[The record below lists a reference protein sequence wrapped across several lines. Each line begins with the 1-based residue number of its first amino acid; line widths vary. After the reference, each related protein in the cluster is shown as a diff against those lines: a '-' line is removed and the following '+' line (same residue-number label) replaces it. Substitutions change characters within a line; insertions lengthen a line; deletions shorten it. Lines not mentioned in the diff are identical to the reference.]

1 MTGGMSIKPMTHG
14 LILQHIAKHIT
25 LDEEEAAWFVSLLK
39 EEVVVKKGFILKE
52 GQVCKN
58 ISYVHAGMLR
68 AYYLDATGR
77 ESTIMFAISD
87 WWITDMYCFVNRQP
101 AMLYIEAVEDSL
113 IFQLSMDNL
122 DRLYAKVPKFERFF
136 RILLQN
142 AYIREQLRM
151 IQNLSLP
158 AKERYE
164 HFMAKYPGVAGKVT
178 QKQIASYLGITP
190 EFLSMIRAGKRKD
203 DIS

>member
-1 MTGGMSIKPMTHG
+1 MIGGMNIDITA
-14 LILQHIAKHIT
+14 ILQNITKHIPLT
-25 LDEEEAAWFVSLLK
+25 AEEGDYFVSLLR
-39 EEVVVKKGFILKE
+39 EEEIVKKDFVLKE
-52 GQVCKN
+52 GQVCKY
-58 ISYVHAGMLR
+58 ISFVHSGMLR

-77 ESTIMFAISD
+77 ESTIMFAMSD

-122 DRLYAKVPKFERFF
+122 DKLYAKVPKFERFF

-164 HFMAKYPGVAGKVT
+164 RFMAKYPGIAGKVT

-190 EFLSMIRAGKRKD
+190 EFLSMIRAGRNKG